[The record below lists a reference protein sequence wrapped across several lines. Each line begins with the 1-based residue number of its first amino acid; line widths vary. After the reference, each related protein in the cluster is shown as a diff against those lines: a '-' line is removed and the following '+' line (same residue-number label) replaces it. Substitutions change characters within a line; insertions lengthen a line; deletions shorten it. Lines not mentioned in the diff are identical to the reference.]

1 MPQTPTLQP
10 EYFHSHTQMVSST
23 PEWSHL
29 LHEPKDSPLLQ
40 QFIDDI
46 ANGDAPEPTIKTFPD
61 ASYRSWPSLGI
72 SLCFTMLDGK
82 EQLDSIDIFNGH
94 PKDKFSAYE
103 GSLPLEITS
112 SSQAH
117 DIVSKL
123 GEPIKKGGGGNTRMP
138 CWVQYDTDQGF
149 TLQINL
155 DGVHWEDR
163 EMGWSSM
170 VVYED

>member
-1 MPQTPTLQP
+1 MASSTLEWSKLLHQP
-10 EYFHSHTQMVSST
+10 E
-23 PEWSHL
+23 
-29 LHEPKDSPLLQ
+29 DSPLLQ
-40 QFIDDI
+40 QFVSNA
-46 ANGDAPEPTIKTFPD
+46 ANGSVVEPTVKTFPD
-61 ASYRSWPSLGI
+61 AKYKSWPNLGF
-72 SLCFTMLDGK
+72 SFCFTVVDGS

-94 PKDKFSAYE
+94 PKDRFTAYGGE
-103 GSLPLEITS
+103 LPLGLLS

-117 DIVSKL
+117 EVVSKL
-123 GEPIKKGGGGNTRMP
+123 GEPLKKGGGGNTRMP

-149 TLQINL
+149 TLQINF

>member
-1 MPQTPTLQP
+1 MASSAIEWSKLLHQP
-10 EYFHSHTQMVSST
+10 E
-23 PEWSHL
+23 
-29 LHEPKDSPLLQ
+29 DSPLLQ
-40 QFIDDI
+40 HFISNT
-46 ANGDAPEPTIKTFPD
+46 ANGNPIEPNIKKFPD
-61 ASYRSWPSLGI
+61 AMYKSWPSLGI
-72 SLCFTMLDGK
+72 SFCFTVVDGI

-94 PKDKFSAYE
+94 PKDKFSAYN
-103 GSLPLEITS
+103 GILPLGILS

-117 DIVSKL
+117 EIVSKL
-123 GEPIKKGGGGNTRMP
+123 GEPIRKGGGGNTRMP

-149 TLQINL
+149 TLQINF